1 MNCIFVHLTEDFE
14 GMVNLNNSK
23 NKGFLGRSI
32 DWIERVGNKL
42 PHPVTLFVIF
52 AGLVIFFSWLFST
65 LGVSVE
71 HPLKEGEIL
80 EVRNLL
86 SSEGIKYIFTSMVG
100 NFTGFAPLGTV
111 LVTMLGIGIAERSG
125 LISAA
130 LRALVMS
137 VPKQLITAALVFGG
151 IMSSMAADAGYV
163 VLTPLG
169 AVLFAGLGR
178 HPLAGLAAAF
188 AGVSAGFSAN
198 LLLTSLDPLL
208 GGLTQHAAA
217 TVNPIYAE
225 TINYAMNYYFMIVSV
240 FVLTIVGTLVTEK
253 IVEPRLGTYKGSV
266 TEKAESL
273 TSLEK
278 KGLLG
283 ALAAF
288 IVTIAALAL
297 LIVPT
302 WGPLRGEEGAIIN
315 SPFFSSLVP
324 VILIMFFV
332 PGFVYGKLTKS
343 IRNDKD
349 VAQQLS
355 DTMATMGT
363 YIVLAF
369 AAGQFVAYFAETN
382 LGLIMAVKGAEFI
395 NKTGFTG
402 IPLILTFIV
411 VAGFINLFIGS
422 ASAKWAIMAPV
433 FVPMM
438 MGLGYSPELTQL
450 AYRIADSTTNV
461 ISPLMPYFAI
471 VIAFAQ
477 KYDKKVGIG
486 TLISTMIPYSIAFSI
501 IWIIM
506 LIIWMTLGIDL
517 GPGSPIYYP
526 NN

>member
-1 MNCIFVHLTEDFE
+1 
-14 GMVNLNNSK
+14 MVILSEK
-23 NKGFLGRSI
+23 KGFVARSL

-52 AGLVIFFSWLFST
+52 AGFVILFSWIFSMM
-65 LGVSVE
+65 GVSVE
-71 HPLKEGEIL
+71 HPNEPGEIL
-80 EVRNLL
+80 AVKNLL
-86 SSEGIKYIFTSMVG
+86 SPEGIRYIFTSMVA

-130 LRALVMS
+130 LRAMVMS
-137 VPKQLITAALVFGG
+137 VPNQFITAALVFGG

-208 GGLTQHAAA
+208 GSLTQHAAEIFDPA
-217 TVNPIYAE
+217 YAD
-225 TINYAMNYYFMIVSV
+225 TMNYAMNYYFMIASV
-240 FVLTIVGTLVTEK
+240 FILTIVGTLVTDK
-253 IVEPRLGTYKGSV
+253 IVEPRLGTYKGEV
-266 TEKAESL
+266 NEEIEKISE
-273 TSLEK
+273 LERR
-278 KGLLG
+278 GLLYSFY
-283 ALAAF
+283 AF
-288 IVTIAALAL
+288 ILTIAALSL

-302 WGPLRGEEGAIIN
+302 WGPLRGEDGAIIV

-324 VILIMFFV
+324 IILIVFFI
-332 PGFVYGKLTKS
+332 PGFVYGRTTKS
-343 IRNDKD
+343 IQSDKD
-349 VAQQLS
+349 VADQLS
-355 DTMATMGT
+355 DTMATMGA

-369 AAGQFVAYFAETN
+369 VAGQFVAYFNQTN
-382 LGLIMAVKGAEFI
+382 LGIIMAVSGAEFLET
-395 NKTGFTG
+395 TGFTG
-402 IPLILTFIV
+402 IPLIITFII

-477 KYDKKVGIG
+477 KYDKKIGIG

-506 LIIWMTLGIDL
+506 LIVWMTLGIDL
-517 GPGSPIYYP
+517 GPGSPIHYVR
-526 NN
+526 